1 MGKSSEKLKEYH
13 EKRKSGKS
21 GEPMGDKSSDVAD
34 NAFSFQKHDA
44 STLHYDFR
52 LACEGVLKSWS
63 VPKGPS
69 TDPEEKRLAIQTEDH
84 PMDYIDFEGVIPEGE
99 YGAGTV
105 LLWEKGIYE
114 FIPNKEGQSLSEA
127 IDSGHFKVRLDG
139 EKISGAWAMTRINED
154 KKEWLLVKMDDD
166 EADAR
171 RNPVST
177 EPKSVKSH
185 KTIEEIADE
194 QD

>member
-1 MGKSSEKLKEYH
+1 MSATDDKLREYKD
-13 EKRKSGKS
+13 KRKSGKS
-21 GEPMGDKSSDVAD
+21 SEPTGKEGSKVPG

-52 LACEGVLKSWS
+52 LVCDGVLKSWA

-69 TDPEEKRLAIQTEDH
+69 TDPSEKRLAVQTEDH
-84 PMDYIDFEGVIPEGE
+84 PLDYLAYEGVIPEGE

-105 LLWEKGIYE
+105 LLWDKGTYDYLGKEDDPPLSRAIEK
-114 FIPNKEGQSLSEA
+114 
-127 IDSGHFKVRLDG
+127 GHFKIFLKG
-139 EKISGAWAMTRINED
+139 EKIRGGYAMTRMNSD
-154 KKEWLLVKMDDD
+154 KQEWLLVKMDDE

-177 EPKSVKSH
+177 EPRSVKSQ
-185 KTIEEIADE
+185 KKIDEIRE
-194 QD
+194 